1 MAKAAKIKKQHAR
14 ASLLT
19 KLLVLLLLAGIGWQL
34 FSLQGQVRAAQ
45 AEKAARSQQAI
56 RVCRALEQKDLEAR
70 VGQTYDVLF
79 EQQEDGWFT
88 GHIPEY
94 CLVKA
99 RGEGLHN
106 RVLPVKITGCEE
118 ETLVGEV
125 LA

>member
-56 RVCRALEQKDLEAR
+56 RVCRARAIDRCPATR
-70 VGQTYDVLF
+70 VAF
-79 EQQEDGWFT
+79 RSPACAST
-88 GHIPEY
+88 GPFYFHAASGSTAAENHRKEKQNTVWS
-94 CLVKA
+94 LRLGA
-99 RGEGLHN
+99 L
-106 RVLPVKITGCEE
+106 
-118 ETLVGEV
+118 
-125 LA
+125 